1 MNINECRI
9 SVLQGDHTLHKN
21 VCVLVICHVVGITY
35 QTIEH
40 RLLAEMLGD
49 PLGNIHTHTPL
60 SLLCLKSPTHYNYL
74 SLSLCLSDTQVK
86 VWMNKYGWVEDDDG
100 RIFIY
105 NQEESVKPK
114 NIVEKIDFDSETLHS
129 SLAPFIPYS
138 VFTAPLIDLLVFGPV
153 SHLFMFTFTT

>member
-9 SVLQGDHTLHKN
+9 SVLQSDHTLHKN

-49 PLGNIHTHTPL
+49 PLGNIHTHTPTPHTPL
-60 SLLCLKSPTHYNYL
+60 SLCLKSPTHYNYL

-129 SLAPFIPYS
+129 SLAPFTPCS
-138 VFTAPLIDLLVFGPV
+138 LHLSLPSSLTLFLLL
-153 SHLFMFTFTT
+153 H

>member
-1 MNINECRI
+1 MC
-9 SVLQGDHTLHKN
+9 

-49 PLGNIHTHTPL
+49 PLGNIHTLTIMSLEILLWNKVFNITL
-60 SLLCLKSPTHYNYL
+60 SHSYSFLSPVSLILSHLSFSPVSPSPVSL
-74 SLSLCLSDTQVK
+74 SLSLSDTQVK
-86 VWMNKYGWVEDDDG
+86 VWMNKYGWMEDDDG

-129 SLAPFIPYS
+129 SLAPFILHSFYN
-138 VFTAPLIDLLVFGPV
+138 LLCF
-153 SHLFMFTFTT
+153 